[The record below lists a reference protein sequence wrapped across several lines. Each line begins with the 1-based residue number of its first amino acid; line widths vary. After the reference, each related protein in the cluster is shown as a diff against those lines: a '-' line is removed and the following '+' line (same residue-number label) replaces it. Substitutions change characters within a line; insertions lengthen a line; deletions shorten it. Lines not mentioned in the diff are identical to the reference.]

1 MSFKTVAGIP
11 RPMPLAAPVIAR
23 FLKFLYRSVEG
34 APGGAGLLAG
44 LLACLL
50 HPDDPRPE
58 GRRAHKR
65 HGRPGPPHYS
75 YSPAPLGTRLI
86 ISSASSCGLSTLKS
100 VSRLDSPAVSIWML
114 PTPNKRCV
122 IR

>member
-44 LLACLL
+44 LLAW
-50 HPDDPRPE
+50 PE
-58 GRRAHKR
+58 
-65 HGRPGPPHYS
+65 GPPHY
-75 YSPAPLGTRLI
+75 PALVVIPNPDLSRFQVVIVLGIQAKR
-86 ISSASSCGLSTLKS
+86 ASSRWYFRSSEIPPSCSAKVCGGGGRYNRPIL
-100 VSRLDSPAVSIWML
+100 W
-114 PTPNKRCV
+114 
-122 IR
+122 